1 MNNIKENKTNEYNLS
16 KNQRFCAI
24 VLISYYILLDLLN
37 EF

>member
-1 MNNIKENKTNEYNLS
+1 MNNIKENKTNGFNLL
-16 KNQRFCAI
+16 KNQRFCSI